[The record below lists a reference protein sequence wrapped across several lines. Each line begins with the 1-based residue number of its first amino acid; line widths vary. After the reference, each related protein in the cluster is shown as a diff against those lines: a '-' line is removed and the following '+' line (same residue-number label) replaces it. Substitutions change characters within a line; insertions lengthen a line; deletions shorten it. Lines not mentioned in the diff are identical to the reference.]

1 MNVLFL
7 GNIKY
12 IIKIKKSSF
21 STVICLIIALVIFI
35 YLGVYTRNNLLV
47 EQYKR
52 QGIFPND
59 LYIFNNSND
68 NILITKQ
75 NYIQQVKYVPH
86 HILQARQS
94 LGLNYVSPVVILI
107 ADVFWPASLSTF
119 SEIKAESFLNPSLC
133 PVHEC
138 YITYNWTNFN
148 RTDVIM
154 FHLYAS
160 DWNKWIPSY
169 KEQNQIWVFSHIES
183 PSNTHIEKDPQK
195 MRIYQEKMNWSASY
209 RRDSNIYFPYGLYMS
224 NELIS
229 EWNISKW
236 RFVSIYQNKQNIQ
249 NKKLVTAMISNCHNH
264 NKRMDLIQEL
274 RKYVLVDNLTPNL
287 ECATATWNCPRFT
300 DHCFKQLADNY
311 KFFLAFENSNCA
323 DYITEKFYLN
333 ALSYGFSE

>member
-7 GNIKY
+7 GKIKY
-12 IIKIKKSSF
+12 IIKKLSF
-21 STVICLIIALVIFI
+21 LTVFCLIITLIIFI
-35 YLGVYTRNNLLV
+35 NLYEKPLV
-47 EQYKR
+47 ER
-52 QGIFPND
+52 RGIFPND
-59 LYIFNNSND
+59 LIIFNNSND
-68 NILITKQ
+68 NILITKT
-75 NYIQQVKYVPH
+75 NYIQQVRYIPH

-94 LGLNYVSPVVILI
+94 TRHNYVSPLVILI
-107 ADVFWPASLSTF
+107 ADVFWPAALSTF
-119 SEIKAESFLNPSLC
+119 SEIKEESFLNASLC

-138 YITYNWTNFN
+138 YITYNWTNLN
-148 RTDVIM
+148 RADVIM

-160 DWNKWIPSY
+160 NWNKWIPNY

-183 PSNTHIEKDPQK
+183 PKNTHYERDPDK
-195 MRIYQEKMNWSASY
+195 MLKYQEKMNWSASY
-209 RRDSNIYFPYGLYMS
+209 RRDSNIYFPYGLYLS

-236 RFVSIYQNKQNIQ
+236 RFVSIYQNKQNLP
-249 NKKLVTAMISNCHNH
+249 KKLVTAMISNCLND

-300 DHCFKQLADNY
+300 DQCFKQLANNY
-311 KFFLAFENSNCA
+311 KFFLAFENSNCP

-333 ALSYGFSE
+333 ALAYGFF